1 MILSYDY
8 LWLNI
13 RVKGGAYGCMSG
25 FGRSGEGYLV
35 SYRDPNL
42 KETDQVYE
50 GIVQYLEGF
59 DPDERDMTKYVIG
72 TISNLDTPL
81 TPSVKGSRAL
91 SAYLSGV
98 TDEMLQ
104 EERDQVLGAT
114 KEDIRALAGQI
125 RALLDTGSFCVVG
138 NEDKIEANR
147 KLFGEVRN
155 LYGG

>member
-1 MILSYDY
+1 M
-8 LWLNI
+8 WLNI

-42 KETDQVYE
+42 QETNRVYE
-50 GIVQYLEGF
+50 GIVKYLEEF
-59 DPDERDMTKYVIG
+59 DPDERDMTKFVIG

-98 TDEMLQ
+98 TEEMLQ
-104 EERDQVLGAT
+104 EERDQVLRAT
-114 KEDIRALAGQI
+114 KEDIRALAKWV

-147 KLFGEVRN
+147 EAFKEVRN
-155 LYGG
+155 LSGNAG